1 VWFNALSKVIS
12 AVSSSRVITPAVGV
26 GGNVVVVGGLFLCIQ
41 IYSFTANL
49 QFSLSF
55 FHLN

>member
-12 AVSSSRVITPAVGV
+12 AVSSSKVITPAVGV

-49 QFSLSF
+49 
-55 FHLN
+55 HMAG

>member
-1 VWFNALSKVIS
+1 MRRDHFFTVRFLLQ
-12 AVSSSRVITPAVGV
+12 VITPAVGV
-26 GGNVVVVGGLFLCIQ
+26 GGNVAVVGGLFLCIQ

-49 QFSLSF
+49 HFSLSF

>member
-1 VWFNALSKVIS
+1 VWFNALSKVILQVAS

-49 QFSLSF
+49 
-55 FHLN
+55 HMAG